1 METHATEGSQAVTKG
16 GGGGDDVDYRHGSH
30 AQPPLPATAPDPA
43 TTLLRSSND
52 GVLLEQ
58 RLRTPLTRMSSGELR
73 TFRCQSPATVS
84 MAHPTLGLESPAI
97 HGYPL
102 PSEPSSS
109 PEDGDKILMGTS
121 SNLHLITASTS
132 PPWYRFCRPAAPFPS
147 ASLVNSQSTAVESD
161 PSWPMNGQGFSVAS
175 PSSTPC
181 TNIGQEQAN
190 WLASLPLPPLPASS
204 IPALLYDSLDEEEA
218 ELLEAQVL
226 PPPPFRS
233 CSPLLPA
240 PTNSSSRPLTSVSN
254 ILHSPVIFGEDAR
267 GQRAKPQTRALL
279 ARCQTPELH
288 KIARTRP
295 ALVQHARAWVCEAR
309 DISMSVR
316 AQPSLSSCPGR
327 RDFLRARL
335 LLDWWPAAM

>member
-1 METHATEGSQAVTKG
+1 
-16 GGGGDDVDYRHGSH
+16 
-30 AQPPLPATAPDPA
+30 
-43 TTLLRSSND
+43 
-52 GVLLEQ
+52 
-58 RLRTPLTRMSSGELR
+58 
-73 TFRCQSPATVS
+73 
-84 MAHPTLGLESPAI
+84 
-97 HGYPL
+97 
-102 PSEPSSS
+102 
-109 PEDGDKILMGTS
+109 MGTS

-254 ILHSPVIFGEDAR
+254 ILHSPVIFGERLPKWSVLNCHDNNPHLPENLPRTASHDHPINLDAHLPSPPSFVSPLPPSHSGR
-267 GQRAKPQTRALL
+267 DSLDENIPLRAVHLTSRASPTTPPVSAF
-279 ARCQTPELH
+279 ARNPNPVGAMLEGICFTPVAVSGL
-288 KIARTRP
+288 TRP
-295 ALVQHARAWVCEAR
+295 TVLKREPPDGAEQDMNSCFSEYEA
-309 DISMSVR
+309 SHESPVF
-316 AQPSLSSCPGR
+316 PNSSITKR
-327 RDFLRARL
+327 YQFHL
-335 LLDWWPAAM
+335 